1 MIRTD
6 ENALICDFAETY
18 HILDYRALPMRTA
31 AALASGLSEDSRIM
45 RKITGRRID
54 TKTLLLAGIL
64 DRLTTLVWFKTEDGL
79 KGRNRPESVLA
90 SISKGSEPEKKD
102 DFVVFESPE
111 AFRAMWAQLTNQ
123 GTEEDADGSGE
134 SVCPDRAER

>member
-18 HILDYRALPMRTA
+18 HILDYRALSLKTA

-90 SISKGSEPEKKD
+90 SINKGSEPEKKD
-102 DFVVFESPE
+102 DFVVFDSPE

-123 GTEEDADGSGE
+123 GTEEDADESGE

>member
-6 ENALICDFAETY
+6 ESALICDFAETY
-18 HILDYRALPMRTA
+18 HILDYRALSLKTA
-31 AALASGLSEDSRIM
+31 AALASGLSENSRIM
-45 RKITGRRID
+45 MKITGQRID

-64 DRLTTLVWFKTEDGL
+64 DRLTTLIWMQTKDGHS
-79 KGRNRPESVLA
+79 GRNRPESVLA
-90 SISKGSEPEKKD
+90 KLSKEPENEKKD
-102 DFVVFESPE
+102 DFMVFDSPE

>member
-6 ENALICDFAETY
+6 ETALICDFAETY
-18 HILDYRALPMRTA
+18 HILDYRALSLKTA
-31 AALASGLSEDSRIM
+31 AALASGLPEDSRIM
-45 RKITGRRID
+45 MKITGQRIN
-54 TKTLLLAGIL
+54 TKTALLAGIL
-64 DRLTTLVWFKTEDGL
+64 DRLTTLVWFQTEDGH

-90 SISKGSEPEKKD
+90 RLTKEPEPDKKD
-102 DFVVFESPE
+102 DFVVYESPE
-111 AFRAMWAQLTNQ
+111 AFRAAWEKLT